1 MSCPLHRLLILV
13 STASIAVV
21 AVVGTTT
28 AAAITI
34 AVSIVLTVFM
44 VMPRMVTAGRVQ
56 IVVVAFVY
64 HEAERPASGI
74 CLKALICLMENCWS
88 LEL

>member
-28 AAAITI
+28 AAAITT
-34 AVSIVLTVFM
+34 AVSIVPTVVM
-44 VMPRMVTAGRVQ
+44 VMNVLPRMVPAGRVQ

-64 HEAERPASGI
+64 HEAERPALGI
-74 CLKALICLMENCWS
+74 CLKILICLMANC
-88 LEL
+88 